1 MLRVLGVM
9 LLLQGCSSYDGNW
22 TGKVGSY
29 LSTFQ
34 ISGESG
40 FFCYSKGSLTKIEPI
55 TFIDNVI
62 ASKKGEQR
70 ISAIQYAREGVKG
83 EQTNFVIGD
92 DYFYRDDDLKMA
104 SAYCRKALSQ

>member
-1 MLRVLGVM
+1 MVRLLSLV
-9 LLLQGCSSYDGNW
+9 LLLQGCSSYNGNW

-34 ISGESG
+34 IVGESG
-40 FFCYSKGSLTKIEPI
+40 FFCYSKGNLTKIEPI
-55 TFIDNVI
+55 TFMDNVI

-83 EQTNFVIGD
+83 ERTNFVIGD